1 MMPEQP
7 VHPQKDTESH
17 QQFILQKIK
26 GDMIYENN
34 RHCGS
39 GRIQCRN

>member
-1 MMPEQP
+1 MPEQH
-7 VHPQKDTESH
+7 VHPQKDTESD
-17 QQFILQKIK
+17 QQTILRIIK

-34 RHCGS
+34 RYRRS